1 MNLRKLDEVK
11 SRQRAGG
18 LSLKKFLHIL
28 RNRRLII
35 FLVFTCF
42 FAPVTAAGE
51 EGLPNEFFAMDTGT
65 IDANHTT
72 AKAQIEMLKELG
84 YAGIAYWEGN
94 PKRRNY
100 GLAEM
105 LKELDRHGLKMFPLY
120 FGINLDPDKPKYEPS
135 LKEAIKLLKGR
146 DTMIWLHIMS
156 QKYKKSSPKGDQRAV
171 EIIREVADMAEESGL
186 QVALYPHFND
196 WMERV
201 EDAVRVTKKVN
212 RRNVGITF
220 NLCHWLRVDDEK
232 NIEKV
237 LELAMPYLFVVTING
252 ADSRAKNW
260 ERLIQPLGSGSFD
273 TYKLLKTLNELG
285 YTGPIG
291 LQGWGIGGN
300 VHENLKR
307 SMKAWRKLSARIAE
321 EK

>member
-1 MNLRKLDEVK
+1 MNCRL
-11 SRQRAGG
+11 QIAGVVFLLAG
-18 LSLKKFLHIL
+18 CLFLSS
-28 RNRRLII
+28 
-35 FLVFTCF
+35 C
-42 FAPVTAAGE
+42 AGAE
-51 EGLPNEFFAMDTGT
+51 KQGLPNAFFAMDTGT

-84 YAGIAYWEGN
+84 YAGLAYWEGN
-94 PKRRNY
+94 PKRGNY
-100 GLAEM
+100 GLVEM
-105 LKELDRHGLKMFPLY
+105 LRELDRHSLKMFPSY
-120 FGINLDPDKPKYEPS
+120 FGVNLDPDKPKYEPS
-135 LKEAIKLLKGR
+135 LPEAIKLLKGR

-186 QVALYPHFND
+186 RVALYPHFND
-196 WMERV
+196 WLERV

-252 ADSRAKNW
+252 ADNGAKSW

-273 TYKLLKTLNELG
+273 TYKFLKTLNELG

-291 LQGWGIGGN
+291 LQGWGIGGD
-300 VHENLKR
+300 VYENLKR